1 MSQYKILI
9 ADDEP
14 EHIENL
20 FYLLEKEDF
29 KIFLATN
36 GEKLFELTK
45 KILPDLIITDWDMPV
60 LNGIEASIKIRE
72 DEKTKNIPIIMA
84 TGKMLSLENLQTAF
98 DAGVNDFIT
107 KPYNSFEVIARA
119 KSMIRYYNSLK
130 KTIEYEKQI
139 AEMEIKSIASELTTA
154 KMRTLQHNNFLD
166 NIISLLDELKKYTND
181 TGKKILKQIHNKTVI
196 NKNTFNWDEF
206 QTIFNKMNAGF
217 VDKLN
222 KLHPNLT
229 YKEKRLIIFLKMG
242 MSVKEI
248 AAITVSN
255 TDAVT
260 KMKYRLKKKLN
271 ISAKSLSEYINS
283 L

>member
-60 LNGIEASIKIRE
+60 LSGIEASIKIRE